1 MAKTV
6 NVVITDDLDGSPGA
20 ETVSFGID
28 GHSYEIDLGQKNLAK
43 LQKSLQPF
51 IDAGRRT
58 AHRRAAK
65 PARGAAPGADR
76 AAVREWAASQGVKV
90 SERGR
95 LSAEVLT
102 KYEAAH

>member
-20 ETVSFGID
+20 ETVSFGVD
-28 GHSYEIDLGQKNLAK
+28 GHSYEIDLGQKNLTRF
-43 LQKSLQPF
+43 QKSLQPF

-58 AHRRAAK
+58 AHRTAAK
-65 PARGAAPGADR
+65 PARSAAPGADR
-76 AAVREWAASQGVKV
+76 SEVRAWAASQGLKV

-95 LSAEVLT
+95 ISAEVLS
-102 KYEAAH
+102 KYDAAH